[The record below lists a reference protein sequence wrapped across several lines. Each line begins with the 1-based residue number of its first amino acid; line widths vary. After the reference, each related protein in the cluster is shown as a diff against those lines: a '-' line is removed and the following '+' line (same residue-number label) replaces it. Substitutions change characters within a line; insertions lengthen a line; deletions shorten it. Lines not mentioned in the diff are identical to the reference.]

1 MIKKIAISLAVILGF
16 IFFSFTQQIGD
27 KEDDGVV
34 KLPDMLQP
42 AKQNKT
48 TSTDSSAGSTIIYK
62 DGEYTGPV
70 IDAYYGNVQV
80 KAVIE
85 NGKLSDVVFL
95 DYPNSRQTSE
105 RVNQQA
111 MPYLK
116 QEAIQSQHA
125 EVDIVTGATQ
135 TSLAF
140 KESLK
145 AALKQAK

>member
-16 IFFSFTQQIGD
+16 IFFSFTQQMGD

-34 KLPDMLQP
+34 KLPEMLLP
-42 AKQNKT
+42 NKQN
-48 TSTDSSAGSTIIYK
+48 SSASSSDSNNAVLAYQ
-62 DGEYTGPV
+62 DGEYTGPI
-70 IDAYYGNVQV
+70 IDAYYGDVQV

-85 NGKLSDVVFL
+85 GGKLVDVVFL
-95 DYPNSRQTSE
+95 DYPHNRKTSE

-116 QEAIQSQHA
+116 QEAIQAQSS

-140 KESLK
+140 KKSLS
-145 AALKQAK
+145 AALMKAK